1 MKNDELQLEIFLK
14 LQSTMKCILNKEV
27 FFEFKLLMPMFTRSM
42 SHKEVDFVSYTDSKF
57 TDLNKKFVKEVK
69 EDLLSNIT
77 SLIIVENRKIE
88 NLNEKLAK
96 QNSNISVLQ
105 NNVEV
110 YNEYFSKLQKDINTT
125 FDELE
130 QYSRRQCHR
139 IEGIVKPHKEKAE
152 DVTNLTKEC
161 FAEVDVD
168 IPYTVLDRAHKVGP
182 IS

>member
-14 LQSTMKCILNKEV
+14 LQGTMKCILNKEV
-27 FFEFKLLMPMFTRSM
+27 FFEFKLLMPMFTTSM

-57 TDLNKKFVKEVK
+57 TDLNEKFVKEVK

-77 SLIIVENRKIE
+77 SLIILQNRKIE
-88 NLNEKLAK
+88 NLNEKLTK

-110 YNEYFSKLQKDINTT
+110 CNEYCSKLQKDINIT

-139 IEGIVKPHKEKAE
+139 IEGIVKTHKGKAE
-152 DVTNLTKEC
+152 DVTNVTKEC

-168 IPYTVLDRAHKVGP
+168 IPYTVLDRAHRVGP

>member
-1 MKNDELQLEIFLK
+1 M
-14 LQSTMKCILNKEV
+14 
-27 FFEFKLLMPMFTRSM
+27 
-42 SHKEVDFVSYTDSKF
+42 
-57 TDLNKKFVKEVK
+57 K

-110 YNEYFSKLQKDINTT
+110 YNEYCSKLQKDINTT